1 MTDVTIKALA
11 SEIQTSVDRLI
22 QQFADAGI
30 RKSADDS
37 VTSQEKQT
45 LLTHLNREHG
55 SAPDKLTLQ
64 RKTRSTLN
72 IPGTGGKSKSVQIE
86 VRKKR
91 TFVKRDPQEAER
103 LAAEEQAQREAEEQ
117 ARREAEEAAK
127 REAQLKAER
136 EAAEQAKR
144 EVADKAKREA
154 AEKDKVSNQHTD
166 EMTKTAQAE
175 KIRRENEAAELKRK
189 SEEEARRKLE
199 EEARRVAEEARR
211 MAEENEKNW
220 SETSDSPE
228 DSSDYHVTTSQHARQ
243 AEDDNDRE
251 VEGGRGRSRSSKAAR
266 PAKKGNK
273 HAESKADREEARAA
287 VRGGKGGKHR
297 KGSALQQGFQKP
309 AQAVNRDVVIGETIT
324 VGELANKMAVKGSQ
338 VIKAMMK
345 LGAMATINQV
355 IDQETAQLVAEEM
368 GHKVILRRE
377 NELEEAVM
385 SDRDTGA
392 AAEPRAPVVTIMGHV
407 DHGKTSLLD
416 YIRSTK
422 VASGEAGGITQHI
435 GAYHVE
441 TDNGMITF
449 LDTPG
454 HAAFTSMRA
463 RGAQATDIVV
473 LVVAADDGVMPQTIE
488 AIQHAKAAQV
498 PVVVAVNKID
508 KPEADPDR
516 VKNELSQYGILP
528 EEWGGESQFVHVSAK
543 AGTGIDDLLDAI
555 LLQAEVLE
563 LKAVRNGMASGAVIE
578 SFLDK
583 GRGPVATVLVREGT
597 LHKGDIVLC
606 GFEYGRVRAMRD
618 ELGREVLEAGPSIPV
633 EILGLSGVPA
643 AGDEVTVVRDE
654 KKARE
659 VALYRQGKFREV
671 KLARQQKSKL
681 ENMFANMTE
690 GEVHEVNIV
699 LKADVQGSVEAISD
713 SLLKLS
719 TDEVKVKIIGSGVG
733 GITETDATL
742 AAASNAI
749 LVGFNVRAD
758 ASARKVIEA
767 ESLDLRYYSVIYN
780 LIDEVKAAMSGMLS
794 PELKQ
799 QIIGLAEVRDVFKS
813 PKFGAIAGCMVT
825 EGTIKRHNPI
835 RVLRDNVVIYE
846 GELES
851 LRRFKDDVNEVRNG
865 MECGIGVKNYNDV
878 IILKRGFWPLFCL
891 YSGELIMAKEFGR
904 PQRVAQEMQKEI
916 AIILQREIKDPR
928 LGMMTTVSGVEM
940 SRDLAYAKVYVT
952 FLNDKDEA
960 AVKAGIKAL
969 QEASGFIRSLLGKA
983 MRLRIVP
990 ELTFFYDN
998 SLVEGMR
1005 MSNLVTSVVKHDDER
1020 RVNPD
1025 DSKED

>member
-273 HAESKADREEARAA
+273 HAESKADREEARAV

-878 IILKRGFWPLFCL
+878 RVGDMIEVFEII
-891 YSGELIMAKEFGR
+891 EI
-904 PQRVAQEMQKEI
+904 QRSI
-916 AIILQREIKDPR
+916 D
-928 LGMMTTVSGVEM
+928 
-940 SRDLAYAKVYVT
+940 
-952 FLNDKDEA
+952 
-960 AVKAGIKAL
+960 
-969 QEASGFIRSLLGKA
+969 
-983 MRLRIVP
+983 
-990 ELTFFYDN
+990 
-998 SLVEGMR
+998 
-1005 MSNLVTSVVKHDDER
+1005 
-1020 RVNPD
+1020 
-1025 DSKED
+1025 

>member
-37 VTSQEKQT
+37 VTAQEKQT

-309 AQAVNRDVVIGETIT
+309 AQAVNRDVIIGETIT

-385 SDRDTGA
+385 SDRDTGG

-878 IILKRGFWPLFCL
+878 RVGDMIEVFEII
-891 YSGELIMAKEFGR
+891 EI
-904 PQRVAQEMQKEI
+904 QRSI
-916 AIILQREIKDPR
+916 D
-928 LGMMTTVSGVEM
+928 
-940 SRDLAYAKVYVT
+940 
-952 FLNDKDEA
+952 
-960 AVKAGIKAL
+960 
-969 QEASGFIRSLLGKA
+969 
-983 MRLRIVP
+983 
-990 ELTFFYDN
+990 
-998 SLVEGMR
+998 
-1005 MSNLVTSVVKHDDER
+1005 
-1020 RVNPD
+1020 
-1025 DSKED
+1025 